1 FLKIQVRG
9 QSASEYLVHFL
20 LEDQKKE
27 TESQFD
33 HQTFSILYDTVD
45 GNKIQNSTVQWIE
58 SVSGSGFRLDNPNK
72 PENNLDSPLAV
83 RVQEILDTEINPS
96 IAAHG
101 GNIELL
107 DIKDGRAFVKMSGG
121 CQGCSS
127 AKATLKQGVEV
138 RIKEL
143 IPEII
148 ELVDTT
154 DHALGDNPYYT

>member
-1 FLKIQVRG
+1 MFTVTPQAEAKILEFMQAQSGKSFLKIQVRG

-33 HQTFSILYDTVD
+33 HQTFSILYDTID

-83 RVQEILDTEINPS
+83 RVQEILIRKS
-96 IAAHG
+96 ILHCSPWWQH
-101 GNIELL
+101 
-107 DIKDGRAFVKMSGG
+107 RA
-121 CQGCSS
+121 
-127 AKATLKQGVEV
+127 T
-138 RIKEL
+138 
-143 IPEII
+143 
-148 ELVDTT
+148 
-154 DHALGDNPYYT
+154 